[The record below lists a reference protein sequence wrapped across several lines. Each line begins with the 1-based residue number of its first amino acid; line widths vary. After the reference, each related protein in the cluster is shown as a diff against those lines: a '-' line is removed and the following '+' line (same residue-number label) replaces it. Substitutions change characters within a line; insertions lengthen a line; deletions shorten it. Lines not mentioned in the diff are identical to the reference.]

1 MTTPNSESVKDIELQ
16 ATEALNQAQSEVS
29 DEDLQGAAGGWFTDP
44 PHDQRPRP
52 NADAK
57 SVYNKH
63 SDQKL
68 Q

>member
-29 DEDLQGAAGGWFTDP
+29 DEDLQGAAGGWFTRAR
-44 PHDQRPRP
+44 HDQRPHP

-57 SVYNKH
+57 
-63 SDQKL
+63 
-68 Q
+68 